1 MIKLYYM
8 CVYHSGTLVSTM
20 PENKPGG
27 AGHLRPQ
34 EQAHSIK

>member
-1 MIKLYYM
+1 M

-27 AGHLRPQ
+27 AGHLRAPRTGPFN
-34 EQAHSIK
+34 KMND